1 MFISTSYDHR
11 ISRHVGAHHVS
22 CIRPADLPTRHP
34 TLLDQDNSTAWPG
47 YLPASH
53 LLMRLTP
60 SFRSHAH
67 HHTAPEGATQRLG
80 RLVSHIRH
88 GRCSTGTGITTSLSL
103 SSHVSLRCGPD

>member
-34 TLLDQDNSTAWPG
+34 TRLDQDNSTAWPG

-80 RLVSHIRH
+80 WLVSQIRSEEH
-88 GRCSTGTGITTSLSL
+88 TSELQSRGHLVCGLLRGRIK
-103 SSHVSLRCGPD
+103 D